1 MLNSTSFS
9 QLAPQMPR
17 TASQTS
23 KSRHRRGQS
32 QGRRPKTERVVS
44 MSRTQS
50 YKSDAGVVEVVNTAT
65 PNWTKNEKYCVT
77 RLPGR
82 PSQIDNLAQFRT
94 SPILL
99 YHCEWVLYRYF
110 CFPSVVVV
118 FMVLLGWR

>member
-17 TASQTS
+17 AGSQTS

-32 QGRRPKTERVVS
+32 QGRRPKAERVVS

-50 YKSDAGVVEVVNTAT
+50 YKSDGAGAGAGETAVSMAT
-65 PNWTKNEKYCVT
+65 PNWTKNEKYCIT

-82 PSQIDNLAQFRT
+82 PSQIDNIAQFRT
-94 SPILL
+94 HSTPIPISPISQSPL
-99 YHCEWVLYRYF
+99 V
-110 CFPSVVVV
+110 
-118 FMVLLGWR
+118 